1 MATADIHLKLGDIK
15 GESQDDK
22 HKDEIDVIAFDWS
35 VENAGSMSSG
45 GGGGT
50 GKARFT
56 DIVFTHSL
64 DKASPALW
72 KACATGE
79 HIKDGT
85 ITATKSGKGPQD
97 FLTLKLSDVLVT
109 SVSKSATGGTGKAEI
124 VETVK
129 MQASKVEVEYKPQK
143 ADGSL
148 DAGVQFKFDIKANKE
163 G

>member
-1 MATADIHLKLGDIK
+1 MATADMHLKLGDIK
-15 GESQDDK
+15 GESQDEK
-22 HKDEIDVIAFDWS
+22 HKDEIDLLTFDWS
-35 VENAGSMSSG
+35 VENGGSMSRG

-50 GKARFT
+50 GKATFA
-56 DIVFTHSL
+56 DIVFTHHV

-72 KACATGE
+72 KACAIGE

-85 ITATKSGKGPQD
+85 LTASKSGKGPQD
-97 FLTLKLSDVLVT
+97 FLTMKLSDVIVT
-109 SVSKSATGGTGKAEI
+109 RVAKSATGGKGNAEI

-129 MQASKVEVEYKPQK
+129 MQAANVEVEYKPQK

-148 DAGVQFKFDIKANKE
+148 DAGVQFKFNIKGDKE